1 MKLGDDSRR
10 ALFLAYSYIMTHISK
25 IPRKLKRESLRFASF
40 IVQITLTAACLAPET
55 EIDTE
60 IDTAALVESRND
72 ASIESWGAFEHTHS
86 AYRSAMISG
95 ACPPESDSIR
105 YIDPIP
111 KLVELARQHNVVMIN
126 EAHYKPIHRA
136 FIGELAKALRAIDY
150 NSYGA
155 ETFAASA
162 FSHENRNLELISR
175 GYPVLTDGFY
185 TTEPIYGQLVETVI
199 ENGYVL
205 FSYEYTTPL
214 PSDAVNSISHR
225 DKEQAK
231 NILSELLV
239 SPQDKVLIHAGYDHV
254 RERLGARDQ
263 KWMAQYFKES
273 SGIDPLTI
281 NQTDCFSDQAYDA
294 GVLGYAMPVNAQG
307 QPVTY
312 KGFDV
317 LLIPPKETQYRDRPV
332 WLRDY
337 QGRRFVDVPLK
348 LQFNDQYTRVT
359 ARNVERVEDAVVE
372 DTIYRPPHADKPLA
386 LRPGSYRL
394 EVTNKDKK
402 VLAQENITVP

>member
-1 MKLGDDSRR
+1 
-10 ALFLAYSYIMTHISK
+10 
-25 IPRKLKRESLRFASF
+25 
-40 IVQITLTAACLAPET
+40 
-55 EIDTE
+55 
-60 IDTAALVESRND
+60 
-72 ASIESWGAFEHTHS
+72 
-86 AYRSAMISG
+86 
-95 ACPPESDSIR
+95 
-105 YIDPIP
+105 
-111 KLVELARQHNVVMIN
+111 
-126 EAHYKPIHRA
+126 
-136 FIGELAKALRAIDY
+136 
-150 NSYGA
+150 
-155 ETFAASA
+155 
-162 FSHENRNLELISR
+162 
-175 GYPVLTDGFY
+175 
-185 TTEPIYGQLVETVI
+185 
-199 ENGYVL
+199 
-205 FSYEYTTPL
+205 
-214 PSDAVNSISHR
+214 
-225 DKEQAK
+225 
-231 NILSELLV
+231 
-239 SPQDKVLIHAGYDHV
+239 
-254 RERLGARDQ
+254 
-263 KWMAQYFKES
+263 MAQYFKES